1 MIPMSYAQRRLWFLN
16 RLEGPSSTYN
26 APVVLALSGV
36 PDPEV
41 LAAALTDVVDR
52 HEVLRTAFAMADGEP
67 VQRVLPTATVAVP
80 VQRCAPQEV
89 DAEVRRFCAGTFDL
103 AEQGPLRVRLFVAR
117 PDESVLVL
125 LLHHIAT
132 DGASIA
138 PLLRDLSTAYR
149 ARLAGAAPDWEPLPV
164 QYADYTLWQ
173 RELLGQV
180 DDPDSELSRSLAWW
194 RENLAGSPSALPLPF
209 DRPRATGASGR
220 GGTVTGHLDA
230 DTHRRLV
237 DLARSQRAST
247 FMTMQAALAAALTR
261 IGAGTDVPIGAP
273 VAGRS
278 DEALH
283 DLVGFFANSVVLR
296 TDVAGDP
303 TFVDLLARVRD
314 ADLAVYAH
322 EEVPFDLVVEQLNP
336 VRAPGQHPFFQV
348 MLTVG
353 AHTPTDLRL
362 GDLPARTLPVDLE
375 VAKFD
380 LTVYCTELRD
390 SDSTPTGVQV
400 EFQYPVD
407 LFDRATVESMLAV
420 YLRLLRAVALAP
432 TSTVG
437 ALQVV
442 TDTEGAGFAERIAR
456 AAPAGVR
463 RPDLPDDGPASLREE
478 ILCGLFADALGV
490 DRIGR
495 NDSFFRRGGH
505 SLLAIKLVN
514 RVRAVLGVEVGLR
527 DFFVDPT
534 VAGLDRR
541 IGTLA
546 GTGARPPL
554 APAVRPDL
562 LPLSYAQRRLWFL
575 DEMGGASRMYNIPV
589 VLRLHRPV
597 QASAL
602 TEAVRDVADRHEVLR
617 TVYAVID
624 GEPCQVVLDRAQP
637 EVTVLDVPV
646 ADLPGVID
654 AVTGHVFDLGT
665 QIPFRVWLLR
675 LSDGGQLL
683 VVLVHHIAGDGWST
697 GPLLRD
703 LAVAYEARLA
713 GTAPGWEP
721 LPVQYADY
729 TLWQRDLLGGAG
741 NPDSALARQLGF
753 WRTTLAGAPQVL
765 DLPADR
771 PRPAQASHRGDVVP
785 FGMDADLHRA
795 VLRTARD
802 SGTTVF
808 MVLQAAFAALLS
820 RIGSGTDIPIG
831 TVVAGRTD
839 EALDNLVGFFVNTLV
854 LRTDVSGDPTFT
866 ELLARVRDT
875 DLAAYDNQD
884 LPFERLVE
892 ELNPNRST
900 AHHPLVQVTL
910 VLQNT
915 GSVQNGAAGPSA
927 LAGTEVPFDTGTAKF
942 DLTLGVREEFDGG
955 TPKGLKGALEYAAD
969 LFDPATAQLL
979 ADRFVQLLRAVTAD
993 PGTRIDDLDVLT
1005 PAERRRYGPAA
1016 EHGCRAES
1024 VGLADLVA
1032 RHAADNPQ
1040 AVAVVSGSDRIRYAE
1055 LDADADR
1062 LAAHLAARGVRRGDT
1077 VGVLLEAG
1085 PTLAVAVLA
1094 ALRAGATYLPLDP
1107 AARDDRLAAHIRTV
1121 VLAAVVTTSDQAT
1134 RLAGL
1139 RVGRTVLTDVDGWR
1153 ERPAAPP
1160 PGPRDPGDGA
1170 VVLVVDDAD
1179 GPRAVRYPHRALVGA
1194 ARRAGLDTD
1203 AAQVW
1208 LGWAAPAGGE
1218 FMMPL
1223 WSALSTGA
1231 TCVLPAPAPPSAARL
1246 ARLVAEQGVTSLTV
1260 TAELFALLVEEHP
1273 QVLTRLRQ
1281 ILVTGRTA
1289 AAHLALARDR
1299 HPTLRLVHGYGGV
1312 EGGWWA
1318 LGRVVDTPP
1327 VGPDVPVAQDGLRC
1341 HVLDDRLRPVPAGVR
1356 GELFLCG
1363 PGLADGYPDRP
1374 GATAARFVADAGGG
1388 RMFATG
1394 TSASWSAE
1402 GGLRV
1407 HGPVA
1412 APTCNGVPVDPQ
1424 RVSTA
1429 LISHP
1434 SVRWAV
1440 VSVRADA
1447 DGGEQLVAHVVP
1459 TTSSVDVAQVRRHVA
1474 QLLPE
1479 HLVPARVVV
1488 LTTVPLTGDG
1498 RLDHRGLPDPEDT
1511 GAGKTAR
1518 DPREEVLRDIFSELL
1533 GGRPVGLDDNFFRI
1547 GGHSLLA
1554 VRLVNRIRS
1563 TLSVEVTIRDVFQAP
1578 TVAALVERLTATVT
1592 PARPTLRRRAG
1603 VR

>member
-1 MIPMSYAQRRLWFLN
+1 MSYAQRRLWFLN

-26 APVVLALSGV
+26 APVVLALTGV

-52 HEVLRTAFAMADGEP
+52 HEVLRTVFAMVGGEP
-67 VQRVLPTATVAVP
+67 VQRVVTGTAVTVP
-80 VQRCAPQEV
+80 VRHCAPDEV
-89 DAEVRRFCAGTFDL
+89 EAQVRRFCAGTFDL
-103 AEQGPLRVRLFVAR
+103 AEEPPLRARLFVGG

-138 PLLRDLSTAYR
+138 PLLRDLSEAYQ
-149 ARLAGAAPDWEPLPV
+149 ARLAGTAPGWEPLPV

-173 RELLGQV
+173 RELLGQA
-180 DDPDSELSRSLAWW
+180 DDPDSELATSLAWW
-194 RENLAGSPSALPLPF
+194 RENLAGSPPVLPLPF
-209 DRPRATGASGR
+209 DRSRTGDASGR
-220 GGTVTGHLDA
+220 GGTVTGLLDA

-237 DLARSQRAST
+237 ELSRAQRAST
-247 FMTMQAALAAALTR
+247 FMTLQAALAAALSR

-283 DLVGFFANSVVLR
+283 DLVGFFANTVVLR
-296 TDVAGDP
+296 TDVSGDP
-303 TFVDLLARVRD
+303 GFVDLLARVRD

-322 EEVPFDLVVEQLNP
+322 EEVPFDLVVEHLNP
-336 VRAPGQHPFFQV
+336 ARTPGAHPLFQV

-353 AHTPTDLRL
+353 SHTPTELRL
-362 GDLPARTLPVDLE
+362 GDLPAETRPVDLD

-380 LTVYCTELRD
+380 LTVYCTEMRD
-390 SDSTPTGVQV
+390 TDGTPTGVQV

-407 LFDRATVESMLAV
+407 LFDRATVESMLGV
-420 YLRLLRAVALAP
+420 YLRLLRAVAVAP
-432 TSTVG
+432 TTTVG
-437 ALQVV
+437 ALDVV
-442 TDTEGAGFAERIAR
+442 TDTESAGFAERISR
-456 AAPAGVR
+456 VSAPHVR
-463 RPDLPDDGPASLREE
+463 RPELPDDGPVSLREE
-478 ILCGLFADALGV
+478 ILCGLFAAALGV

-527 DFFVDPT
+527 DFFLDPT

-541 IGTLA
+541 IGALA
-546 GTGARPPL
+546 GSGARPPL
-554 APAVRPDL
+554 TPTVRPDL

-589 VLRLHRPV
+589 VLRLHRPL
-597 QASAL
+597 QPSAL
-602 TEAVRDVADRHEVLR
+602 TEAVRDVTDRHEVLR

-713 GTAPGWEP
+713 GTAPDFEP

-741 NPDSALARQLGF
+741 DPDSALARQLDF

-765 DLPADR
+765 DLPTDR

-785 FGMDADLHRA
+785 FGMDAELHRA
-795 VLRTARD
+795 VLRTARE

-808 MVLQAAFAALLS
+808 MVLQAALAALLS
-820 RIGSGTDIPIG
+820 RMGSGTDIPIG
-831 TVVAGRTD
+831 TVVAGRND

-854 LRTDVSGDPTFT
+854 LRTDLTGNPTFT
-866 ELLARVRDT
+866 ELLTRVRDT

-892 ELNPNRST
+892 ELNPTRST
-900 AHHPLVQVTL
+900 AHHPLFQVTL

-915 GSVQNGAAGPSA
+915 GTAQNGTAGPSA
-927 LAGTEVPFDTGTAKF
+927 LAGTEVPFATGTAKF
-942 DLTLGVREEFDGG
+942 DLTLAVREDLDGG
-955 TPKGLKGALEYAAD
+955 VPNGLKGVLEYAAD
-969 LFDPATAQLL
+969 LFDPATAALL
-979 ADRFVQLLRAVTAD
+979 AERFAQLLRAVTAD
-993 PGTRIDDLDVLT
+993 PGTRIDDLDILT
-1005 PAERRRYGPAA
+1005 PAEHRRYDFTAD
-1016 EHGCRAES
+1016 HGCRSEPA
-1024 VGLADLVA
+1024 GLAELVA
-1032 RHAADNPQ
+1032 AHAAATPQ
-1040 AVAVVSGSDRIRYAE
+1040 AVAVVSGADRIRYAE

-1062 LAAHLAARGVRRGDT
+1062 LAAHLAALGVRRGDT

-1094 ALRAGATYLPLDP
+1094 ALRAGAAYLPLDP
-1107 AARDDRLAAHIRTV
+1107 AATDDRLAAHAGTV
-1121 VLAAVVTTSDQAT
+1121 GLAAVLTTSQRAT

-1139 RVGRTVLTDVDGWR
+1139 RVARTVLTDVDGWR
-1153 ERPAAPP
+1153 ERPAVAA

-1170 VVLVVDDAD
+1170 VVLVTDGPD

-1194 ARRAGLDTD
+1194 AQRADLDTD
-1203 AAQVW
+1203 PAQVW

-1218 FMMPL
+1218 FLMPL

-1231 TCVLPAPAPPSAARL
+1231 TCVLPAPALPSAARL
-1246 ARLVAEQGVTSLTV
+1246 AELVAGQGVTSLAV

-1281 ILVTGRTA
+1281 LLVTSGRAT
-1289 AAHLALARDR
+1289 AAHLALVRDR
-1299 HPTLRLVHGYGGV
+1299 FPALRLVHGFGGV
-1312 EGGWWA
+1312 EAGWWA
-1318 LGRVVDTPP
+1318 LGRLVDAPP
-1327 VGPDVPVAQDGLRC
+1327 TGPDVPVAQDGLRC

-1356 GELFLCG
+1356 GELYLCG
-1363 PGLADGYPDRP
+1363 PGLADGYPGRV

-1394 TSASWSAE
+1394 TSASWSAD

-1407 HGPVA
+1407 HGPVV

-1424 RVSTA
+1424 RVSAA

-1434 SVRWAV
+1434 SVRWAA
-1440 VSVRADA
+1440 VSVLADPVA
-1447 DGGEQLVAHVVP
+1447 GEQLAAYVVP
-1459 TTSSVDVAQVRRHVA
+1459 RTPASSVDVAQVRRHVA
-1474 QLLPE
+1474 QLLPDQ
-1479 HLVPARVVV
+1479 LVPARVVV
-1488 LTTVPLTGDG
+1488 LAAVPLTPDG
-1498 RLDHRGLPDPEDT
+1498 RLDHSALPGPQDT
-1511 GAGKTAR
+1511 GAGRADR
-1518 DPREEVLRDIFSELL
+1518 DPREQVLRDIFSELL
-1533 GGRPVGLDDNFFRI
+1533 GGRPVGPDDNFFRI

-1578 TVAALVERLTATVT
+1578 TVSALVERLTATVT